1 MQFEEA
7 AKERT
12 PPLSFASGR
21 KEGQFDTADAIP
33 ENVGIRTFT
42 SIDEEGGSIG
52 VRFSDFVGAMP
63 TFSSKGK
70 DIQGHIREVPEI
82 SKKRKEIVDS
92 DSESDEDEE
101 GEENVEPPH
110 FEHFLLDNRPELT
123 PEEQVTVR
131 GQKNKEDSL
140 RVY

>member
-12 PPLSFASGR
+12 PPLSFASER
-21 KEGQFDTADAIP
+21 KEGQYDTADEIP

-52 VRFSDFVGAMP
+52 VRFSDFVDAMP
-63 TFSSKGK
+63 IFSSKGK

-92 DSESDEDEE
+92 DEESEEEEEDL
-101 GEENVEPPH
+101 EPPH

-123 PEEQVTVR
+123 PEEQVKVR
-131 GQKNKEDSL
+131 G
-140 RVY
+140 